1 MPESESFDAF
11 YARTVW
17 SVTSQMHALAGE
29 DSAAD
34 HAIREAYARAYQQ
47 WYEIADNPDTES
59 WVLAVA
65 KEAYQRRRP
74 EADPRPATPP
84 ARGHDSLSWPGLYR
98 PRTPAGTP
106 ADSAA
111 TIGGP
116 MVGMAAA
123 PTFGAVGGPTV
134 GMASPP
140 AADLAG
146 RPTAGGIGLVSG
158 PPAGVT
164 AALPGADQALG
175 GRPGPPGQ
183 PRRRSWSSSRRSMVA
198 LTAAIAVI
206 VAGGVVYLTTRGL
219 PARRPAQHNTA
230 ARNQGP
236 VMLPAGKTG
245 SRSAIPWSIVGSG
258 WTLAEVSSAS
268 AGASQ
273 PGSIITYLVDPEGGR
288 YQIQASSPGA
298 VPQLLA
304 WSGNTQN
311 ALLAVPSGGSGA
323 NYELLSLTT
332 GDITSLPLPA
342 NVTAVGFT
350 RPDGYAILAVRENP
364 DAFKLQRYTLQ
375 GGLQATIGSLPR
387 KPVTPDWLPGC
398 GSACGALSSPD
409 GTMDVWGVT
418 GDEMQLVGN
427 AGGKVTKLTVPG
439 SASCVPLTWQDTTTV
454 LASCSVTSPPSAA
467 QLWLVPA
474 DGSAPVQL
482 TQPSGTSSGDG
493 DLVGAWQAAGT
504 TYATQVNFNQCPGAP
519 SRPGGLAVVPLSGGS
534 LQQALNVHGAT
545 NNHTSIVSVSGGK
558 LLVLAQTGCP
568 GTSSL
573 LTVDPST
580 GASTTVLAGQPGQ
593 VGVLAA
599 VPYGTGPTA
608 TNGQ

>member
-17 SVTSQMHALAGE
+17 SVTSQIHALAGE

-65 KEAYQRRRP
+65 QEAYQRRRP
-74 EADPRPATPP
+74 EPGPRPATPG
-84 ARGHDSLSWPGLYR
+84 AGGQDSLSWPGLYR

-106 ADSAA
+106 GDPAA

-140 AADLAG
+140 TADLAG

-164 AALPGADQALG
+164 AALPGAGQAPG
-175 GRPGPPGQ
+175 APPGPP
-183 PRRRSWSSSRRSMVA
+183 RRHTWSSSRRSMIA

-206 VAGGVVYLTTRGL
+206 VAGGAIYLTTRGL
-219 PARRPAQHNTA
+219 PAGRPAHHNTPA
-230 ARNQGP
+230 KNQGP
-236 VMLPAGKTG
+236 VMLPAGLTG
-245 SRSAIPWSIVGSG
+245 SRSAIPWSLVGSG
-258 WTLAEVSSAS
+258 WTLAEVSGAP
-268 AGASQ
+268 AGSSQ
-273 PGSIITYLVDPEGGR
+273 PGSITTYLVDPAGGR
-288 YQIQASSPGA
+288 YQVQVSSPGA

-304 WSGNTQN
+304 WSGDAQN

-323 NYELLSLTT
+323 SYELLSLTT

-350 RPDGYAILAVRENP
+350 RPDGFAILAVRENP

-387 KPVTPDWLPGC
+387 KPGSPDYLPGC
-398 GSACGALSSPD
+398 GTACGALSSPD
-409 GTMDVWGVT
+409 GTLDVWGVT

-439 SASCVPLTWQDTTTV
+439 AASCVPLTWWDSSTV
-454 LASCSVTSPPSAA
+454 LSYCGVTGQPSAG
-467 QLWLVPA
+467 QLWIVPT
-474 DGSAPVQL
+474 DGSQPSQL
-482 TQPSGTSSGDG
+482 TQTSGSGSG
-493 DLVGAWQAAGT
+493 NGNLIGAWQAAGT
-504 TYATQVNFNQCPGAP
+504 TYATVVNFNQCSGAP
-519 SRPGGLAVVPLSGGS
+519 SGPGGLAVVPVGSDGS
-534 LQQALNVHGAT
+534 LQQPITVHGAT
-545 NNHTSIVSVSGGK
+545 NNHTSVVSVSGGN
-558 LLVLAQTGCP
+558 LLVIAQTGCP

-573 LTVDPST
+573 LLVDPST
-580 GASTTVLAGQPGQ
+580 GDTRTVMAAPAGQ
-593 VGVLAA
+593 VGVVAA
-599 VPYGTGPTA
+599 VPYGMGPTA